1 MATST
6 PNQFLGIIKQLNAGA
21 VNSEVVLDIG
31 ANQSVVAIVTQ
42 ESVTNLS
49 LAIGHECIAL
59 IKASSVILSSDTNV
73 VTSAR
78 NKLVGVISQIEIGAV
93 NSNITLDIGGGQQ
106 VSAMVTNT
114 SANELGLAVGN
125 HACALFKAPSVILM
139 VT

>member
-31 ANQSVVAIVTQ
+31 ANQSIVAIVTQ

-59 IKASSVILSSDTNV
+59 IKASSVILSGDTNV

-114 SANELGLAVGN
+114 STNELGLAVGN